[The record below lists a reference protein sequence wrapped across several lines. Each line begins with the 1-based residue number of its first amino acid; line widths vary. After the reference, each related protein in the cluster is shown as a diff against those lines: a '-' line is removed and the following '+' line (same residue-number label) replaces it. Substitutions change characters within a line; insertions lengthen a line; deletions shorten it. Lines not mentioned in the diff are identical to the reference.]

1 MRYSVV
7 LMSFIFV
14 AFFILPPA
22 LSLSNGVTGAG
33 SSEGIGKD
41 LPPVDDG
48 NYHGDPPYLLEEG
61 WKPLLSGKNLDGWK
75 FQKQDPE
82 NGWVVTKGVFW
93 GGPDQPELLKATPEP
108 GDRIV
113 NTAGQGPASN
123 IFTSEKFGNIE
134 LYLEFMVPANSNS
147 GVYLQGLYEIQI
159 FDSYQKDLDALD
171 GHITNICGAVY
182 NYARPIRG
190 GIAPVVRAERPPGRW
205 QSLHIWFQAP
215 RFDASAKKISNAKF
229 LRVLLN
235 GVLIHENVERTGPTL
250 AQMEI
255 PEAPENPLMLQGD
268 HGPVAYRN
276 IYVHQLRPFA
286 K

>member
-1 MRYSVV
+1 MRDSIVLISLV
-7 LMSFIFV
+7 FVAALMSL
-14 AFFILPPA
+14 ATGADLPPA
-22 LSLSNGVTGAG
+22 N
-33 SSEGIGKD
+33 
-41 LPPVDDG
+41 DG
-48 NYHGDPPYLLEEG
+48 NHHGDPPYLLEEG
-61 WKPLLSGKNLDGWK
+61 WKPLLNGRNLDGWQ
-75 FQKQDPE
+75 FQNTDKE
-82 NGWVVTKGVFW
+82 GGWAAAKGVFW
-93 GGPDQPELLKATPEP
+93 GGPKSPGKLTARSEP

-113 NTAGQGPASN
+113 NTTGQGAAAN
-123 IFTSEKFGNIE
+123 IFTTEKFGDIE

-159 FDSYQKDLDALD
+159 FDSYKKDLEALE

-182 NYARPIRG
+182 HYARPIRG
-190 GIAPVVRAERPPGRW
+190 GIAPAVRAERPPGRW

-215 RFDASAKKISNAKF
+215 RFDASGKKIANAEF

-235 GVLIHENVERTGPTL
+235 GMLIHENVERVGPTL

-255 PEAPENPLMLQGD
+255 PEAPVNPLMLQGD

-276 IYVHQLRPFA
+276 IYVHQLRPLT